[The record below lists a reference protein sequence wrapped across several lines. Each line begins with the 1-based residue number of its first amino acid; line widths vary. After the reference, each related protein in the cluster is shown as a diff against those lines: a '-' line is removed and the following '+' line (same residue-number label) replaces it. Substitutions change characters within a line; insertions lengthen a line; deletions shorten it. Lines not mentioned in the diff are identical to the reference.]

1 MRNMPGDMFTE
12 ITCSL
17 GVGHKLHV
25 LTTGPARPFATVD
38 KKSIVLHDW
47 SGASDWPEG
56 CLDTIDVVIPHNLV
70 DLLPQLA
77 AVSVPYNNWL
87 EGELIA
93 CLHTVDRVSSVFPDS

>member
-38 KKSIVLHDW
+38 KKSIV
-47 SGASDWPEG
+47 
-56 CLDTIDVVIPHNLV
+56 IDVVIPHNLV